1 MAIIEKGDP
10 LLTAILQ
17 PGYKIQ
23 TDGYG
28 LTTAVG
34 VFKVDQ
40 GGTFDFAN
48 RGTAFPASGFTYL
61 KAHKATMSFDALSI
75 ATVSV
80 DYVGIGPGYNSG
92 TRTDA
97 QITGSQGLTSE
108 QITTHPNFFELATG
122 FSGTPIAGVGSGTIA
137 APVYPAVAG
146 TTPTEYEGNNGATFE
161 LAKGRKFLGF
171 KKPEFKDFYGK
182 TNYLA
187 PQTSFSGHFYTTLT
201 ANVTGMRDRVGKTS
215 GSNTF
220 NSIALVPAYIGTTF
234 VNGSKHQL
242 LLAQV
247 SFEDYGSLYKVSY
260 EVRYNRE
267 GYVASVYAP
276 A

>member
-1 MAIIEKGDP
+1 MAIIEQGDP

-48 RGTAFPASGFTYL
+48 RGQTFPASGFSYL

-92 TRTDA
+92 TRTDP

-108 QITTHPNFFELATG
+108 QITTHPNFFELASG

-187 PQTSFSGHFYTTLT
+187 PQTSFSGHFYTTST
-201 ANVTGMRDRVGKTS
+201 SNVTGMRDRVGKTS
-215 GSNTF
+215 GTNQF
-220 NSIALVPAYIGTTF
+220 NSIALVPAYIGTVF
-234 VNGSKHQL
+234 VNGTKHQL